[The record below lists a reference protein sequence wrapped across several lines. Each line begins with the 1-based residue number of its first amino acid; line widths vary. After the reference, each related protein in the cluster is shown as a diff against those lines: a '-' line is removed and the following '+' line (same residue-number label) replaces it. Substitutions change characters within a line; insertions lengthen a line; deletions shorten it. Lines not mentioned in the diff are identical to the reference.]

1 MTMKGDDINL
11 TMKAKFI
18 LPPARQHWATAV
30 TLLPEEKIVCG
41 DRRGSLHLYS
51 YSQSNDSGGSS
62 HNTGELLQVGLHF
75 SCFNR
80 CTRNHIKLNS

>member
-1 MTMKGDDINL
+1 
-11 TMKAKFI
+11 MKAKFV

-51 YSQSNDSGGSS
+51 YCDLGGRS
-62 HNTGELLQVGLHF
+62 HDTGERLQVGVIY
-75 SCFNR
+75 SNA
-80 CTRNHIKLNS
+80 IKGTV